1 MRLKLNFEA
10 HFFCR
15 NFTLYIFMK
24 HRKYLLAGM
33 LSLSLIWACGN
44 NANQSSTA
52 TAGGDQ
58 TEMLFASKC
67 SMCHDFKEDKIGP
80 SLEGVQQRWGGDTEK
95 LKAFIRNSQTVINS
109 GDPYATALY
118 QKWNQSAM
126 PSFEGISEAEM
137 NALIDYLK

>member
-80 SLEGVQQRWGGDTEK
+80 SLAGVQQRWGNDPQR
-95 LKAFIRNSQTVINS
+95 LKSFIRNSKEMINS

-118 QKWNQSAM
+118 EKWHRSDM
-126 PSFEGISEAEM
+126 PSFPDLTEAELD
-137 NALIDYLK
+137 ALIVYLK